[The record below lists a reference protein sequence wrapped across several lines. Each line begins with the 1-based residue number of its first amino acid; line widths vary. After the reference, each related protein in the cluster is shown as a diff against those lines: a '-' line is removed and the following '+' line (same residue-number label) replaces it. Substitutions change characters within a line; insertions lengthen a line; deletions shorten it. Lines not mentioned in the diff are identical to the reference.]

1 LQAEVQAEVAHW
13 MSKSNKREA
22 RLDLKELITEDVMVL
37 NKMDEGMEHRLKR
50 MEEAFQKEAVKI
62 SQERANLK
70 LQQQD
75 LVQILIIYI
84 LLIEGDWIC
93 SKEI

>member
-1 LQAEVQAEVAHW
+1 LQAEVAGW
-13 MSKSNKREA
+13 ISKSNKREA
-22 RLDLKELITEDVMVL
+22 RLDFKELKTEDALVL
-37 NKMDEGMEHRLKR
+37 NKMDEGVEDRLKH

-75 LVQILIIYI
+75 LVQILILYI